1 MSSSSILALIP
12 ARGGSK
18 GIPGKNARLV
28 AGKPLVA
35 HSIEQARQ
43 TAAVDRVVVSTDDEI
58 IAGIARELG
67 AAVIHRPAD
76 ISGDEASSESAL
88 IHALDHL
95 EQEEGY
101 VPELVLFL
109 QATSPLR
116 QPHDLA
122 RAIDTLHEEQADSL
136 FSACPVHGFVWRLNA
151 RGLNSVSYDFE
162 NRLRRQDLGEDL
174 LENGSIYLFKPWV
187 LRRHGNRLGGR
198 IAVHRMDP
206 LDSFQIDEP
215 EDLPR
220 MEQLFQ
226 LRRAAAS

>member
-1 MSSSSILALIP
+1 MSAPSILALIP

-18 GIPGKNARLV
+18 GIPGKNVHLV

-43 TAAVDRVVVSTDDEI
+43 ASAVDRVVVSTDDQV
-58 IAGIARELG
+58 IAGVASEYG
-67 AAVIHRPAD
+67 AEVVHRPVD

-88 IHALDHL
+88 VHALDHL

-101 VPELVLFL
+101 VPDLVLFL

-116 QPHDLA
+116 QPEDIA
-122 RAIDTLHEEQADSL
+122 RAIETLHREGADSL

-151 RGLNSVSYDFE
+151 QGLSSVSYDFE
-162 NRLRRQDLGEDL
+162 RRQRRQDLGEDL

-226 LRRAAAS
+226 LRRAVKS